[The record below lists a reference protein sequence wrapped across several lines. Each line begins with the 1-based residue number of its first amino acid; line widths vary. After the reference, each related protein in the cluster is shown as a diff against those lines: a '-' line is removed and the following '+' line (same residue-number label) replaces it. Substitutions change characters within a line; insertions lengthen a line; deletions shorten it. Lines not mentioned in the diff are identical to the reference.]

1 MESDKWN
8 PLCLLDAGGFFLYNE
23 FITKEKTMT
32 DQTDKL
38 IAEVQSKNKAENYE
52 RENTIK
58 LYELQDI
65 WKQTNQLDNITEHM
79 MRKFNSILRGG
90 AWIYD

>member
-1 MESDKWN
+1 
-8 PLCLLDAGGFFLYNE
+8 
-23 FITKEKTMT
+23 MT

-38 IAEVQSKNKAENYE
+38 IAEVQSKNRAENYE

-58 LYELQDI
+58 LHTLQDI
-65 WKQTNQLDNITEHM
+65 WKETNQLDNITEHM

-90 AWIYD
+90 A

>member
-1 MESDKWN
+1 MESETWN

-90 AWIYD
+90 AWW

>member
-1 MESDKWN
+1 MESETWN

-38 IAEVQSKNKAENYE
+38 IAEVQSKNRAENYE

-58 LYELQDI
+58 LHTLQDI
-65 WKQTNQLDNITEHM
+65 WKETNQLDNITDHM
-79 MRKFNSILRGG
+79 MRKFNNILRGG
-90 AWIYD
+90 AWW

>member
-1 MESDKWN
+1 
-8 PLCLLDAGGFFLYNE
+8 
-23 FITKEKTMT
+23 MT

-65 WKQTNQLDNITEHM
+65 WKNTNQLDNISDHL
-79 MRKFNSILRGG
+79 MRKFNQILRGG
-90 AWIYD
+90 A

>member
-1 MESDKWN
+1 MERETWN

-32 DQTDKL
+32 DQTDRL
-38 IAEVQSKNKAENYE
+38 IEEVQSKNKGENYE

-58 LYELQDI
+58 LHTLKDI
-65 WKQTNQLDNITEHM
+65 YKNTNRLDNITEHM
-79 MRKFNSILRGG
+79 LRKFNSILLG
-90 AWIYD
+90 